1 MAAGA
6 MNERHLLGLLT
17 LLLSLLLAGCSPGEE
32 ETPPLAGA
40 SIGGGFTLTNQS
52 GERVSD
58 EDFAGRYRLVYF
70 GFTYCPDV
78 CPVDL
83 QIIGQALRKLEQSH
97 PEVAAKVQPIFISV
111 DPERDTPAVLQEY
124 VAAFHPRLI
133 GLTGTP
139 QEIADVAKRY
149 GVYYMKEEAEGA
161 SGYLV
166 NHSRI
171 ALLFGPEGEPIAIV
185 PHDKGAD
192 AIAEELRRWVK

>member
-17 LLLSLLLAGCSPGEE
+17 LLLSLLLAGCSPGEG

-40 SIGGGFTLTNQS
+40 SIGGGFTLTDQD
-52 GERVSD
+52 GERVSE

-83 QIIGQALRKLEQSH
+83 QMFGQALRKLQQSH

>member
-1 MAAGA
+1 
-6 MNERHLLGLLT
+6 MNERNYLT
-17 LLLSLLLAGCSPGEE
+17 LFALLLSLLIAGCSPGANEASE
-32 ETPPLAGA
+32 APPLAGA
-40 SIGGGFTLTNQS
+40 SIGGPFTLTNQD

-58 EDFAGRYRLVYF
+58 SDFAGRYRLVYF

-83 QIIGQALRKLEQSH
+83 QLIGQGLRQLEASD

-111 DPERDTPAVLQEY
+111 DPERDTPAVLKEY

-139 QEIADVAKRY
+139 EEIAAVAKNF
-149 GVYYMKEEAEGA
+149 GVYYMKEQTEGA
-161 SGYLV
+161 SEYLV

-171 ALLFGPEGEPIAIV
+171 AMLFGPKGEPIAII
-185 PHDKGAD
+185 PHDQGAA
-192 AIAEELRRWVK
+192 AIAEELKRWVK